1 MEYPVYR
8 LSYKMPENNQDK
20 KKIFFKKNLNDI
32 FDYLEKQIQ
41 CHLYVIEG
49 LDEDANFHEIDIS
62 DKLYKK
68 EFYATNDNKILFVDT
83 NEEVFKD
90 LKKGTS
96 EHSDMVALL
105 ATIGNTYINNN
116 YQKFSYE
123 NIQKLKVLFNTN
135 DIEEYGINP
144 YLTKFKRG

>member
-1 MEYPVYR
+1 
-8 LSYKMPENNQDK
+8 
-20 KKIFFKKNLNDI
+20 
-32 FDYLEKQIQ
+32 
-41 CHLYVIEG
+41 
-49 LDEDANFHEIDIS
+49 
-62 DKLYKK
+62 
-68 EFYATNDNKILFVDT
+68 
-83 NEEVFKD
+83 
-90 LKKGTS
+90 
-96 EHSDMVALL
+96 MVALL